1 MLRYLAL
8 FLLSLV
14 SGYGIA
20 QTSTFEVK
28 DLVNTQYTL
37 GGDDDHVLAVT
48 FQRDAAGA
56 PVVVSWQTNDPK
68 DVLRSHSY
76 TTAGSQASHR
86 VQIDLTTKPA
96 AADAGVLWL
105 STKAFEE
112 ITKGKTMLELN
123 KDEKG
128 TGFVNAGKEPY
139 SVYRN
144 GKELTFNTI
153 HLKSVG
159 TEKGKEQELWVVDNA
174 QNPII
179 VKANGVYSYDMTDVM
194 VDTPTESK

>member
-1 MLRYLAL
+1 MLRILAL
-8 FLLSLV
+8 FILSLV
-14 SGYGIA
+14 SAYGIA
-20 QTSTFEVK
+20 QTTTFDVK

-48 FQRDAAGA
+48 FQRDAGA

-76 TTAGSQASHR
+76 TTAGTQAGRR
-86 VQIDLTTKPA
+86 VHIDLTTKPS

-105 STKAFEE
+105 STKTFDE

-123 KDEKG
+123 KDEKA
-128 TGFVNAGKEPY
+128 TAFVSAGKVPY
-139 SVYRN
+139 TVYKN
-144 GKELTFNTI
+144 GKELIFNTI
-153 HLKSVG
+153 HLKSIG

-174 QNPII
+174 NNPII

-194 VDTPTESK
+194 VDAESK

>member
-1 MLRYLAL
+1 MLRFLAL

-14 SGYGIA
+14 SAYGIA
-20 QTSTFEVK
+20 QTSTFEVT
-28 DLVNTQYTL
+28 DQVNTQYTL

-48 FQRDAAGA
+48 FQRDAGA

-76 TTAGSQASHR
+76 TTAGTQASRR
-86 VQIDLTTKPA
+86 VQIDLTTRPS

-105 STKAFEE
+105 STKSFEE
-112 ITKGKTMLELN
+112 ISKGKTMLELN
-123 KDEKG
+123 KDEKP
-128 TGFVNAGKEPY
+128 TGFVVAGKEPY
-139 SVYRN
+139 TVYRN

-153 HLKSVG
+153 HLKSLG

-174 QNPII
+174 KNPIV
-179 VKANGVYSYDMTDVM
+179 VKASGVHNYSMTDVM
-194 VDTPTESK
+194 VTEEAK